1 MSILVMNE
9 TRQCRLADRC
19 QLARSFW
26 SRGLGLMGRASLEP
40 GAGLLIYPEWSIHT
54 FFMRFPID
62 VVFVDRYDTVI
73 GIRHAMPP
81 YRPYAGAW
89 GARYVLE
96 LPAGVLA
103 ATATCVGDQLTVTPS
118 PHVSGRQ

>member
-1 MSILVMNE
+1 MSLLVVNE
-9 TRQCRLADRC
+9 TRQARLADRC
-19 QLARSFW
+19 QLARNFW
-26 SRGLGLMGRASLEP
+26 SRGLGLMGRTSLEP
-40 GAGLLIYPEWSIHT
+40 GGGLLIYPEWSIHT

-62 VVFVDRYDTVI
+62 VVFVDRQDTVV
-73 GIRHAMPP
+73 GIRHALPP

-103 ATATCVGDQLTVTPS
+103 ATATQVGDRLAVTPS
-118 PHVSGRQ
+118 PHPPRRQ